1 LSRETLRDQSVE
13 RLLKESFRTSAR
25 TRQPGSCLDAEMLA
39 AWIDGSLA
47 GGQLTAARDHL
58 ADCVDCQATLAAF
71 VRATSPE
78 AIPEPWWRRGLS
90 ARWLVPVAATAT
102 AIAIWVAVPRD
113 EYTRQPEQ
121 PTTAV
126 GQVVAP
132 QTESTAEPAARADRQ
147 PVAGADARP
156 PEQAAPELRREAAA
170 EKAAPVDGNAA
181 GKAAPRD
188 ENEEQRD
195 NASLAAGNAAPAAQ
209 PAAPDSTLAQRA
221 PLGARLGGVMSAPP
235 GIEIVSPDASIRWR
249 IGPAGVA
256 EYSEDAGASWEA
268 TPTGVGTDLTAGAS
282 PSGDVCWV
290 VGRAG
295 TVLLTTDG
303 RKWQRL
309 LFPVA
314 VDLAAIQATDARTA
328 TVTATDGRR
337 FTTVDG
343 GTTWQ

>member
-1 LSRETLRDQSVE
+1 VSRESLRDQSVE
-13 RLLKESFRTSAR
+13 RLLKQSLRTSAR
-25 TRQPGSCLDAEMLA
+25 TSQPGSCLDAETLA

-47 GGQLTAARDHL
+47 GGQLTAAREHL

-71 VRATSPE
+71 ARTTSPE

-102 AIAIWVAVPRD
+102 VIAIWVAVPRD
-113 EYTRQPEQ
+113 EYTRQPEP
-121 PTTAV
+121 PTAPV
-126 GQVVAP
+126 GQVAAP

-147 PVAGADARP
+147 SSGGAGARS

-170 EKAAPVDGNAA
+170 GKAAPVDES
-181 GKAAPRD
+181 K
-188 ENEEQRD
+188 EQRD
-195 NASLAAGNAAPAAQ
+195 NASLAAGNAAPAPQA
-209 PAAPDSTLAQRA
+209 AAPDTTFAGR
-221 PLGARLGGVMSAPP
+221 ARLGAKLESVVPVPP
-235 GIEIVSPDASIRWR
+235 RIEIVSPDASIRWR

-256 EYSEDAGASWEA
+256 EHSVDAGATWDV

-295 TVLLTTDG
+295 TVLRTTDG
-303 RKWQRL
+303 RQWQRL
-309 LFPVA
+309 MFPLA

-328 TVTATDGRR
+328 TVTAMDGRR

-343 GTTWQ
+343 GTTWK

>member
-1 LSRETLRDQSVE
+1 MSHDLRDRSVE

-25 TRQPGSCLDAEMLA
+25 TWQPGSCLDPETLA

-47 GGQLTAARDHL
+47 GGQLTAAREHL
-58 ADCVDCQATLAAF
+58 ADCVDCRATLAAF
-71 VRATSPE
+71 ARTASPE
-78 AIPEPWWRRGLS
+78 VLPEPWWRRGS
-90 ARWLVPVAATAT
+90 TARWLVPVAATAT
-102 AIAIWVAVPRD
+102 VVAIWVAVPRD

-121 PTTAV
+121 AATAV
-126 GQVVAP
+126 GQVAAP
-132 QTESTAEPAARADRQ
+132 RTESTAEPTARADRQ
-147 PVAGADARP
+147 SPAPAAGAEARP

-170 EKAAPVDGNAA
+170 AKAAPA
-181 GKAAPRD
+181 D
-188 ENEEQRD
+188 EKEVRD
-195 NASLAAGNAAPAAQ
+195 NASLAAGNAAPAPQ
-209 PAAPDSTLAQRA
+209 SAAPDSTIAGTARV
-221 PLGARLGGVMSAPP
+221 GARLESVSQAPP
-235 GIEIVSPDASIRWR
+235 RIEIVSPDASIRWR

-256 EYSEDAGASWEA
+256 EYSRDAGAKWEA
-268 TPTGVGTDLTAGAS
+268 TSTGVGTDLVAGAS

-309 LFPVA
+309 MFPAA
-314 VDLAAIQATDARTA
+314 VDLVAIQATDARTA

-343 GTTWQ
+343 GTTWK

>member
-1 LSRETLRDQSVE
+1 MSRESLRDQSVE

-25 TRQPGSCLDAEMLA
+25 TMQPGSCLDAETLA

-47 GGQLTAARDHL
+47 GGQLTAAREHL

-71 VRATSPE
+71 ARTTSPE

-102 AIAIWVAVPRD
+102 VIAIWVA
-113 EYTRQPEQ
+113 
-121 PTTAV
+121 
-126 GQVVAP
+126 AP
-132 QTESTAEPAARADRQ
+132 QTESTAEPKARADRQ
-147 PVAGADARP
+147 PPAGADVRSS
-156 PEQAAPELRREAAA
+156 EQAAPELRREAAA
-170 EKAAPVDGNAA
+170 EKAAPA
-181 GKAAPRD
+181 D
-188 ENEEQRD
+188 ENKEQRD
-195 NASLAAGNAAPAAQ
+195 NASLAAGNAAAAPQ
-209 PAAPDSTLAQRA
+209 PAAPDSTFAGRA
-221 PLGARLGGVMSAPP
+221 RLGARLESVIPAPP
-235 GIEIVSPDASIRWR
+235 RIEIVSPDASIRWR

-256 EYSEDAGASWEA
+256 EYSEDAGAKWEA
-268 TPTGVGTDLTAGAS
+268 TPTGVGTDLMAGAS

-303 RKWQRL
+303 RQWQRL
-309 LFPVA
+309 MFPVA

-328 TVTATDGRR
+328 TVTAMDGRR

-343 GTTWQ
+343 GTTWK

>member
-1 LSRETLRDQSVE
+1 VSRESLRDQSVE

-25 TRQPGSCLDAEMLA
+25 TWQPGSCLDAETLA

-47 GGQLTAARDHL
+47 GGQRTAASEHL
-58 ADCVDCQATLAAF
+58 ADCVNCQATLAAF
-71 VRATSPE
+71 ARTTSPE
-78 AIPEPWWRRGLS
+78 AVPEPWWRRGLS

-102 AIAIWVAVPRD
+102 VIAIWVAVPRD
-113 EYTRQPEQ
+113 ENTRQPEQ

-126 GQVVAP
+126 GQVATP

-147 PVAGADARP
+147 SPAGADARS

-170 EKAAPVDGNAA
+170 EKAAPA
-181 GKAAPRD
+181 D
-188 ENEEQRD
+188 ENKEQRD
-195 NASLAAGNAAPAAQ
+195 NAAFAAGDAAAAPQ
-209 PAAPDSTLAQRA
+209 PAAPGSTIAGTARA
-221 PLGARLGGVMSAPP
+221 GARLESVMQAPP
-235 GIEIVSPDASIRWR
+235 RIEIVSPDASIRWR
-249 IGPAGVA
+249 IGSAGVA
-256 EYSEDAGASWEA
+256 EYSADAGTTWEA
-268 TPTGVGTDLTAGAS
+268 TPTGVGTDLMAGAS

-303 RKWQRL
+303 RQWQRL
-309 LFPVA
+309 MFPVP

-343 GTTWQ
+343 GTTWK

>member
-1 LSRETLRDQSVE
+1 VSRESLRDQSVE
-13 RLLKESFRTSAR
+13 RLLKESFRASAR
-25 TRQPGSCLDAEMLA
+25 TSQPSSCLDAETLA

-47 GGQLTAARDHL
+47 GGQLTAAREHL

-71 VRATSPE
+71 ARTTSPQ

-102 AIAIWVAVPRD
+102 VIAIWVAAPRD

-126 GQVVAP
+126 GQVAAP
-132 QTESTAEPAARADRQ
+132 QTESTAEPAAREDRQ
-147 PVAGADARP
+147 SPAGADARSP
-156 PEQAAPELRREAAA
+156 QRAAPELRREAAA
-170 EKAAPVDGNAA
+170 
-181 GKAAPRD
+181 GKAAPAD
-188 ENEEQRD
+188 ENKEQRD
-195 NASLAAGNAAPAAQ
+195 NASLAAGNAAPAPQA
-209 PAAPDSTLAQRA
+209 AAPDSTFAGR
-221 PLGARLGGVMSAPP
+221 ARLGAQLESVAPAPP
-235 GIEIVSPDASIRWR
+235 RIEIISPDASIRWR

-256 EYSEDAGASWEA
+256 EYSADAGATWEA

-282 PSGDVCWV
+282 PSGAVCWV

-295 TVLLTTDG
+295 TVLRTTDG
-303 RKWQRL
+303 KQWQRL
-309 LFPVA
+309 MFPLA

-328 TVTATDGRR
+328 TVTTMDGRR

-343 GTTWQ
+343 GTTWK

>member
-1 LSRETLRDQSVE
+1 V
-13 RLLKESFRTSAR
+13 
-25 TRQPGSCLDAEMLA
+25 QPGSCLDAETLA

-47 GGQLTAARDHL
+47 GGHLTAARQHL

-71 VRATSPE
+71 ARTTSPE
-78 AIPEPWWRRGLS
+78 AIPEQWWRRGLS

-102 AIAIWVAVPRD
+102 VIAIWVAVPRD

-126 GQVVAP
+126 GQVAAP

-147 PVAGADARP
+147 SPAPSRADARS
-156 PEQAAPELRREAAA
+156 PEQAAQELRREAAA
-170 EKAAPVDGNAA
+170 EKAAPA
-181 GKAAPRD
+181 D
-188 ENEEQRD
+188 ENKEQRD
-195 NASLAAGNAAPAAQ
+195 NASVAAGNADAAPQ
-209 PAAPDSTLAQRA
+209 PAALDSTFAGR
-221 PLGARLGGVMSAPP
+221 ARLGAKLESVVPAPP
-235 GIEIVSPDASIRWR
+235 RIEIVSPDASIRWR

-256 EYSEDAGASWEA
+256 EYSEDAGAKWEA

-295 TVLLTTDG
+295 TVLRTTDG
-303 RKWQRL
+303 RQWQRL
-309 LFPVA
+309 MFPLV

-328 TVTATDGRR
+328 TVTAMDGRR
-337 FTTVDG
+337 FTTANG
-343 GTTWQ
+343 GTTWK